1 MLPQQYIKLSKFA
14 EIGVNGKWYIDKGN
28 DTHLQCTCTDV
39 HVCDYSFYYNTCTCT
54 CICIYMYMYIHDM
67 IVHVHVRKC
76 TWIFNW
82 CVHCTCMVH
91 VHVYDTCLCVSTID
105 QHSV

>member
-28 DTHLQCTCTDV
+28 GTFDG
-39 HVCDYSFYYNTCTCT
+39 TCT
-54 CICIYMYMYIHDM
+54 CIYMYVN
-67 IVHVHVRKC
+67 VHGYLIGVYTAHVRY
-76 TWIFNW
+76 
-82 CVHCTCMVH
+82 
-91 VHVYDTCLCVSTID
+91 VYDTCLCVSTID